1 MPDRWKM
8 QAPAKK
14 GARVKAEEDGKPLPA
29 MSAPKEI
36 KVSCECIDV
45 IPPVR
50 KWFRVEGLGHHPR
63 FLAGA

>member
-1 MPDRWKM
+1 MSDRKGT

-14 GARVKAEEDGKPLPA
+14 GARAKAEEEGKPLPA
-29 MSAPKEI
+29 ISAPKEI

-50 KWFRVEGLGHHPR
+50 NQSNRSMI
-63 FLAGA
+63 